1 MANHAS
7 AKKRIR
13 TNARRNE
20 INTARTSRVRTFIK
34 KVEIAIAGGDAKA
47 ATDALRQAQP
57 ELMRGVAK
65 KILTKNGAS
74 RKMSRLSARVK
85 ALVKGA

>member
-20 INTARTSRVRTFIK
+20 INTARVSRLRTFIK
-34 KVEIAIAGGDAKA
+34 KVETAIASGDAKA
-47 ATDALRQAQP
+47 ATDAFKTVQP

-65 KILTKNGAS
+65 KVIGKNTAA
-74 RKMSRLSARVK
+74 RKLSRLSAKIK
-85 ALVKGA
+85 AIAK